1 MCARIVAL
9 ADAYDALTSKRV
21 YKDMVS
27 PEESKRRL
35 LTDRGKHFDPEVVD
49 TFLNCEQNFLKIL
62 AEFTT
67 EP

>member
-1 MCARIVAL
+1 
-9 ADAYDALTSKRV
+9 
-21 YKDMVS
+21 
-27 PEESKRRL
+27 

-49 TFLNCEQNFLKIL
+49 AFLSCEPDFLKIL